1 MALTDTA
8 GGTQT
13 DPGTGKPSENPPADP
28 PSDGPASEKPHDP
41 PADPNKPTP
50 PKEETPPGAPEKY
63 AFTAPEGQEL
73 DTSALAQFEPV
84 ARELNLTQ
92 EQAQKLVDVYP
103 KVLAG
108 VQQQQAES
116 WQKQTEDWAAAVK
129 ADKDI
134 GGDKLASNLG
144 AAPRAIDTFGT
155 KELKEYLDGTCARSL
170 VNVAL
175 RRKRS
180 GKPCTY
186 CYISA
191 FYFTGCGLHC
201 RKALLP
207 RDRKP
212 APESTIFRTLH
223 PTSASL

>member
-1 MALTDTA
+1 
-8 GGTQT
+8 
-13 DPGTGKPSENPPADP
+13 
-28 PSDGPASEKPHDP
+28 
-41 PADPNKPTP
+41 
-50 PKEETPPGAPEKY
+50 
-63 AFTAPEGQEL
+63 L

-144 AAPRAIDTFGT
+144 AAQRAIDTFGT
-155 KELKEYLDGTCARSL
+155 KELKKYLDGTCARSL
-170 VNVAL
+170 VN
-175 RRKRS
+175 
-180 GKPCTY
+180 T
-186 CYISA
+186 
-191 FYFTGCGLHC
+191 
-201 RKALLP
+201 
-207 RDRKP
+207 
-212 APESTIFRTLH
+212 AP
-223 PTSASL
+223 

>member
-1 MALTDTA
+1 
-8 GGTQT
+8 
-13 DPGTGKPSENPPADP
+13 
-28 PSDGPASEKPHDP
+28 
-41 PADPNKPTP
+41 
-50 PKEETPPGAPEKY
+50 
-63 AFTAPEGQEL
+63 PEGQEL

-144 AAPRAIDTFGT
+144 AAQRAIDTFGT

-170 VNVAL
+170 VNA
-175 RRKRS
+175 
-180 GKPCTY
+180 
-186 CYISA
+186 
-191 FYFTGCGLHC
+191 
-201 RKALLP
+201 
-207 RDRKP
+207 
-212 APESTIFRTLH
+212 AP
-223 PTSASL
+223 

>member
-13 DPGTGKPSENPPADP
+13 DPGTGKPSENPPA
-28 PSDGPASEKPHDP
+28 A
-41 PADPNKPTP
+41 PNKPTP

-129 ADKDI
+129 
-134 GGDKLASNLG
+134 
-144 AAPRAIDTFGT
+144 
-155 KELKEYLDGTCARSL
+155 
-170 VNVAL
+170 
-175 RRKRS
+175 
-180 GKPCTY
+180 
-186 CYISA
+186 
-191 FYFTGCGLHC
+191 FYFTGCGLQ
-201 RKALLP
+201 RRPALLP
-207 RDRKP
+207 RDRQS
-212 APESTIFRTLH
+212 APESAIFRARHSTG
-223 PTSASL
+223 ASLSSRKATK

>member
-1 MALTDTA
+1 MVPLLKNHTTHPPIPISPLHRKKKRRPRA
-8 GGTQT
+8 G
-13 DPGTGKPSENPPADP
+13 E
-28 PSDGPASEKPHDP
+28 
-41 PADPNKPTP
+41 
-50 PKEETPPGAPEKY
+50 Y

-144 AAPRAIDTFGT
+144 AAQRAIDTFGT

-170 VNVAL
+170 VNA
-175 RRKRS
+175 
-180 GKPCTY
+180 
-186 CYISA
+186 
-191 FYFTGCGLHC
+191 
-201 RKALLP
+201 
-207 RDRKP
+207 
-212 APESTIFRTLH
+212 AP
-223 PTSASL
+223 

>member
-1 MALTDTA
+1 TPPTPPPPPPRAA
-8 GGTQT
+8 RPSPQT
-13 DPGTGKPSENPPADP
+13 PPPPPPHPKP
-28 PSDGPASEKPHDP
+28 
-41 PADPNKPTP
+41 PTP
-50 PKEETPPGAPEKY
+50 PKEQTPPGAPEKY

-144 AAPRAIDTFGT
+144 AAQRAIDTFGT

-170 VNVAL
+170 VNA
-175 RRKRS
+175 
-180 GKPCTY
+180 
-186 CYISA
+186 
-191 FYFTGCGLHC
+191 
-201 RKALLP
+201 
-207 RDRKP
+207 
-212 APESTIFRTLH
+212 AP
-223 PTSASL
+223 

>member
-13 DPGTGKPSENPPADP
+13 DPGTGKPSENPPA
-28 PSDGPASEKPHDP
+28 A
-41 PADPNKPTP
+41 PNKPTP

-108 VQQQQAES
+108 VQQQQ
-116 WQKQTEDWAAAVK
+116 
-129 ADKDI
+129 
-134 GGDKLASNLG
+134 G
-144 AAPRAIDTFGT
+144 AAQRAIDTFGT

-170 VNVAL
+170 VNA
-175 RRKRS
+175 
-180 GKPCTY
+180 
-186 CYISA
+186 
-191 FYFTGCGLHC
+191 
-201 RKALLP
+201 
-207 RDRKP
+207 
-212 APESTIFRTLH
+212 AP
-223 PTSASL
+223 